1 MHERLA
7 AGPTVQPLP
16 RHIRAAGMPVAGLPA
31 GDRQLLRAAALG
43 DESAWLR
50 LVDAHAATVWRD
62 VLAAQLPAA
71 DAHAVSETVWLRLA
85 ESLPLSTSTPLSQW
99 LREVTATE
107 VERALAV
114 RADRSSHRWDGVERR
129 RQHRGTG

>member
-1 MHERLA
+1 MVHQPP
-7 AGPTVQPLP
+7 AGPTARPQP
-16 RHIRAAGMPVAGLPA
+16 RHVGPAGMPVGGRPA

-50 LVDAHAATVWRD
+50 LVDAHAPEVWRD

-71 DAHAVSETVWLRLA
+71 DAHAVSETVWHRLA
-85 ESLPLSTSTPLSQW
+85 ESLPLSSSTPLSKW

-107 VERALAV
+107 VERARAV
-114 RADRSSHRWDGVERR
+114 RVRQSSHGWDGVERR
-129 RQHRGTG
+129 RPHREIG